1 MNFSDLKSILLL
13 STIFICAFS
22 NQVNAYEDDVKPIQN
37 IIEARFSDPSFVY
50 SSLIILFAD
59 GSVKVRVNQLYH
71 NGASYD
77 MVDQT
82 GTFRKQ
88 KDNSIH
94 IVCNSVFSWDSK
106 TGYQADYFVIQP
118 NGQMFFRLPNGTFSP
133 VYYNVVPGNQWES
146 KLKTWRLT
154 SRRM

>member
-1 MNFSDLKSILLL
+1 MKSSFIKSMLFLF
-13 STIFICAFS
+13 IMFICAFS
-22 NQVNAYEDDVKPIQN
+22 NQVKAYEDDVKPIQN
-37 IIEARFSDPSFVY
+37 LIEARFSDPSFVY

-82 GTFRKQ
+82 GSFRKQ

-106 TGYQADYFVIQP
+106 AGYQADYFVIQP
-118 NGQMFFRLPNGTFSP
+118 NGQMFFRLPNGTFSS